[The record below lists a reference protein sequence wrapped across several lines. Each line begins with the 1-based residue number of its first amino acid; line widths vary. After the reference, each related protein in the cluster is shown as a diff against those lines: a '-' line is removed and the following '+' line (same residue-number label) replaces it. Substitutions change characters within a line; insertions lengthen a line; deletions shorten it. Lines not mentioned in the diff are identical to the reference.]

1 MKSTRK
7 QKEADFQLISV
18 QTKRRIAGL
27 IEMKLTPNTIAL
39 FASEYEGYDPLIR
52 LEIVEYIGFL
62 MDKELTLF
70 MAQVRDVPADD
81 VTIKRRKQEFEEK
94 AKNIRRIQDILVD
107 PKNVREPK
115 NSALKAGTAPKAEP
129 KKNEKVLTK
138 VQKDEANDK
147 IKKML
152 REAEER
158 ERANARAEKEAEKR
172 RKELEKAEKANAS
185 KKVTKEKVKK
195 DKPAKGDND
204 SAKVAKEKAD
214 NEAYLRRQREVQMDK
229 ERQAREYMKRE
240 AEKEKLWMELYGKTR
255 DESQKH
261 RDAAKENQAQK
272 PDAERDKTP
281 RIRDTKITEYQLF
294 GHAYVIDELIDPKN
308 RVYLF
313 WFNIKQRVGV
323 GNLFA
328 FIESLP
334 LSKQKKYFKKRLKWL
349 KKIAKV
355 SSAAN
360 KEVEKQQALIAA
372 QQAEADAKKAEEA
385 KKLEA
390 EKAKEAKDAE
400 KAKEAEKAKAAKEA
414 EKAKAA
420 KEAEKA
426 KAAKEAEIPWF
437 SYVEK
442 FELPLFYPS
451 LFATRKILSKTIPV
465 KNQKELVR
473 LINKIETGLYGIWE
487 NKYKPLFSEFLD
499 KTIKTTKAPEYYFSK
514 YYYEFLTS
522 LRLSTI
528 LLITDVVIPNL
539 LLINLPHIYLEE
551 QNIETMGSFENITRS
566 IGVYDQLMAT
576 TYRSIMQKFTEEVA
590 ANGADFVIKYKKDY
604 HELISMVMPNVR
616 LDLEEWIE
624 EFRRTLL
631 SVN

>member
-1 MKSTRK
+1 VNVESPLANYQAETDTSNEENFDTPVTTAEDTKEEAVYEVREMDLSEIQRLERKYKKEAELIRKQIEKQNQNSNKKVENITNVYDKLLGNSPAVQISKNKNTVDLSNLSKDIDISKIPSFVLEEQNPKVKKKVEEDYYFMKSTRK

-240 AEKEKLWMELYGKTR
+240 AEKEKL
-255 DESQKH
+255 
-261 RDAAKENQAQK
+261 
-272 PDAERDKTP
+272 
-281 RIRDTKITEYQLF
+281 
-294 GHAYVIDELIDPKN
+294 
-308 RVYLF
+308 
-313 WFNIKQRVGV
+313 
-323 GNLFA
+323 
-328 FIESLP
+328 
-334 LSKQKKYFKKRLKWL
+334 
-349 KKIAKV
+349 
-355 SSAAN
+355 
-360 KEVEKQQALIAA
+360 
-372 QQAEADAKKAEEA
+372 
-385 KKLEA
+385 
-390 EKAKEAKDAE
+390 
-400 KAKEAEKAKAAKEA
+400 
-414 EKAKAA
+414 
-420 KEAEKA
+420 
-426 KAAKEAEIPWF
+426 
-437 SYVEK
+437 
-442 FELPLFYPS
+442 
-451 LFATRKILSKTIPV
+451 
-465 KNQKELVR
+465 
-473 LINKIETGLYGIWE
+473 
-487 NKYKPLFSEFLD
+487 
-499 KTIKTTKAPEYYFSK
+499 
-514 YYYEFLTS
+514 
-522 LRLSTI
+522 
-528 LLITDVVIPNL
+528 
-539 LLINLPHIYLEE
+539 
-551 QNIETMGSFENITRS
+551 
-566 IGVYDQLMAT
+566 
-576 TYRSIMQKFTEEVA
+576 
-590 ANGADFVIKYKKDY
+590 
-604 HELISMVMPNVR
+604 
-616 LDLEEWIE
+616 
-624 EFRRTLL
+624 
-631 SVN
+631 

>member
-240 AEKEKLWMELYGKTR
+240 AEKEKL
-255 DESQKH
+255 
-261 RDAAKENQAQK
+261 
-272 PDAERDKTP
+272 
-281 RIRDTKITEYQLF
+281 
-294 GHAYVIDELIDPKN
+294 
-308 RVYLF
+308 
-313 WFNIKQRVGV
+313 
-323 GNLFA
+323 
-328 FIESLP
+328 
-334 LSKQKKYFKKRLKWL
+334 
-349 KKIAKV
+349 
-355 SSAAN
+355 
-360 KEVEKQQALIAA
+360 
-372 QQAEADAKKAEEA
+372 
-385 KKLEA
+385 
-390 EKAKEAKDAE
+390 
-400 KAKEAEKAKAAKEA
+400 
-414 EKAKAA
+414 
-420 KEAEKA
+420 
-426 KAAKEAEIPWF
+426 
-437 SYVEK
+437 
-442 FELPLFYPS
+442 
-451 LFATRKILSKTIPV
+451 
-465 KNQKELVR
+465 
-473 LINKIETGLYGIWE
+473 
-487 NKYKPLFSEFLD
+487 
-499 KTIKTTKAPEYYFSK
+499 
-514 YYYEFLTS
+514 
-522 LRLSTI
+522 
-528 LLITDVVIPNL
+528 
-539 LLINLPHIYLEE
+539 
-551 QNIETMGSFENITRS
+551 
-566 IGVYDQLMAT
+566 
-576 TYRSIMQKFTEEVA
+576 
-590 ANGADFVIKYKKDY
+590 
-604 HELISMVMPNVR
+604 
-616 LDLEEWIE
+616 
-624 EFRRTLL
+624 
-631 SVN
+631 

>member
-115 NSALKAGTAPKAEP
+115 NSALKAGTAPKAES

-172 RKELEKAEKANAS
+172 RKELEKVEKANAS

-426 KAAKEAEIPWF
+426 KAAKEAEKAKAAKDA
-437 SYVEK
+437 EK
-442 FELPLFYPS
+442 AKAAE
-451 LFATRKILSKTIPV
+451 KT
-465 KNQKELVR
+465 E
-473 LINKIETGLYGIWE
+473 
-487 NKYKPLFSEFLD
+487 
-499 KTIKTTKAPEYYFSK
+499 KAKDAE
-514 YYYEFLTS
+514 
-522 LRLSTI
+522 
-528 LLITDVVIPNL
+528 
-539 LLINLPHIYLEE
+539 
-551 QNIETMGSFENITRS
+551 
-566 IGVYDQLMAT
+566 
-576 TYRSIMQKFTEEVA
+576 
-590 ANGADFVIKYKKDY
+590 KK
-604 HELISMVMPNVR
+604 
-616 LDLEEWIE
+616 
-624 EFRRTLL
+624 
-631 SVN
+631 